1 MTNPA
6 GAGIQLMGVFREADI
21 LKVANVLKQL
31 GAKRAMVVSGHDRM
45 DEISLSSPTD
55 VAELKNNEIISYQI
69 SPEDFGI
76 KKAGLETLKGGSPEN
91 NAKII
96 LEILNGSA
104 GPKTDIVLLNAGAVI
119 YLSGK
124 ADSMKSGI
132 ETAREAIFSCKAKNK
147 LEQLIKISNS

>member
-1 MTNPA
+1 
-6 GAGIQLMGVFREADI
+6 
-21 LKVANVLKQL
+21 
-31 GAKRAMVVSGHDRM
+31 M

-55 VAELKNNEIISYQI
+55 VVELKNGEIISYQI

-76 KKAGLETLKGGSPEN
+76 KKAGLETLKGGSPDD

-124 ADSMKSGI
+124 ADSIKSGI
-132 ETAREAIFSCKAKNK
+132 EMAREAISSGKAKNK
-147 LEQLIKISNS
+147 LEQLIKISNSSN